1 MSNISSATS
10 IFPFF
15 FHPQTG
21 QRIWLT
27 GVENRKDP
35 RRDKLIL
42 TPLMDDD
49 YRVAKSFRYDFCVRM
64 RERFS
69 EDLPPQ
75 YDLHFTLSPG
85 DTTEEV
91 GRASSTSA
99 PDRDGRQV
107 MMYRGLLVH
116 PGWNTRQNCPCWFVK
131 FPGHSIESISGDTP
145 ETAVNIAYERNLQNK
160 AEQAPPPQPE
170 PEPVVTKQFNGRVR
184 PGDVR

>member
-1 MSNISSATS
+1 MSNISSLTNVYVW
-10 IFPFF
+10 FLNPR
-15 FHPQTG
+15 TG
-21 QRIWLT
+21 ERVWVKKVDNI
-27 GVENRKDP
+27 RDP
-35 RRDKLIL
+35 RRDNQLIL
-42 TPLMDDD
+42 TPTMDDEPQN
-49 YRVAKSFRYDFCVRM
+49 ATSFRYDFAIQM
-64 RERFS
+64 KARFAS
-69 EDLPPQ
+69 ELPPQ
-75 YDLHFTLSPG
+75 YDAHFSLSATG
-85 DTTEEV
+85 EEV
-91 GRASSTSA
+91 ARASSTSA